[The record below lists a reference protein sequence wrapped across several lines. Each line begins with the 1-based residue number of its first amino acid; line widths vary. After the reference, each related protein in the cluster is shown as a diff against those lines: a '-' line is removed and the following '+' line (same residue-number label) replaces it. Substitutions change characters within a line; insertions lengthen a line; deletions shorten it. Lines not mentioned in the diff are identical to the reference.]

1 MKMNYT
7 CSLYD
12 VEFYEAVDD
21 NQATRCPSKMFGE
34 FCYGGYEPFH
44 YQVLFCPMGGLF
56 TMIQVN
62 NEWRPLST
70 QRNEERYK
78 HIADSAMSLA
88 CSIRTADRSGDF
100 EWKLTHTEETVYS
113 KA

>member
-1 MKMNYT
+1 MKLNYT

-12 VEFYEAVDD
+12 VEFYEAVHE
-21 NQATRCPSKMFGE
+21 NQATQTPSKMFGE
-34 FCYGGYEPFH
+34 FCYEGYEPFH

-78 HIADSAMSLA
+78 HIAESAMSLA
-88 CSIRTADRSGDF
+88 CGNRESDIPEEF
-100 EWKLTHTEETVYS
+100 EWSLTHTEETVYNRT
-113 KA
+113 